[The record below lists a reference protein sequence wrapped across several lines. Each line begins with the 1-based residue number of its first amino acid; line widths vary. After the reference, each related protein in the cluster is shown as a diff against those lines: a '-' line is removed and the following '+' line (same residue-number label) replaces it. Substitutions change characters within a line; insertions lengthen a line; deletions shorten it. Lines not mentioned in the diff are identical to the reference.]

1 MLNVMYVII
10 LDMLQPDV
18 EVEWCKKDRRIPG
31 ISEDIALPAMHM
43 DTKQLTVLEG
53 T

>member
-1 MLNVMYVII
+1 MYVII

-18 EVEWCKKDRRIPG
+18 EVEWFKKDHRIPG

-43 DTKQLTVLEG
+43 DTKQLIVIEG